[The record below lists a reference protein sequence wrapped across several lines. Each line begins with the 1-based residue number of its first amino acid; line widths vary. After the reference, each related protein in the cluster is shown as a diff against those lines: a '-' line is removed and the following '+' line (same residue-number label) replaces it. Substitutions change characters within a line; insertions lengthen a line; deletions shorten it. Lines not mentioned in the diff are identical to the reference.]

1 MGGMEKKRMDEA
13 TKKRLRAG
21 RMLLKGKGCAEVALA
36 VGVARQTVYTWKA
49 LLDEGG
55 IDALRAVPS
64 RGRPARLDEA
74 QLRGLREAVLQKPS
88 EHGFGTELWTLK
100 RVGVL
105 IKRMYGVEFGQT
117 QIWRILGALGFSVQK
132 PEKRAIER
140 DEDAVR
146 QWKRRTWPALKK
158 KPSGK
163 AD

>member
-1 MGGMEKKRMDEA
+1 MEKKRMDEA

-74 QLRGLREAVLQKPS
+74 QLRGLRAAVLQKPS

>member
-1 MGGMEKKRMDEA
+1 MEKKRMDEA

-55 IDALRAVPS
+55 IDALRAVLS

-74 QLRGLREAVLQKPS
+74 QLRGLRAAVLQKPS